1 MSLQDILFEKG
12 SLMRLSMWKML
23 LFAVLTALAGLG
35 GRASLGRASQ
45 SSRDVQSF
53 ANDSLKAS
61 ELADFLGI
69 TAWTFH
75 FEGGVPECWV
85 EVIEDGQKTVSKS
98 KILESRELNTVK
110 EAQQGKILLF
120 VRRGGI
126 ELRIHSGVSSG
137 GAGIGLSPDALWWGW
152 NSATGSTERLQ
163 QPLSPKAAEEVT
175 LLRHTMLENAA
186 DAKDPKH
193 PRKVVMTLKARL
205 VRQ

>member
-1 MSLQDILFEKG
+1 
-12 SLMRLSMWKML
+12 MRLSLWTILPFTML
-23 LFAVLTALAGLG
+23 AALAGLG
-35 GRASLGRASQ
+35 GGAVLGRASQ
-45 SSRDVQSF
+45 SSKEVQSF
-53 ANDSLKAS
+53 ANDSLEAS

-75 FEGGVPECWV
+75 FKGGVPESWV
-85 EVIEDGQKTVSKS
+85 EVIEKGQKTVSKS
-98 KILESRELNTVK
+98 RILESREVNTVK

-126 ELRIHSGVSSG
+126 ELRIHSGASSG

-152 NSATGSTERLQ
+152 NSASGSTERLQ
-163 QPLSPKAAEEVT
+163 QPLSPQAGEEVT
-175 LLRHTMLENAA
+175 LLRHTMVENAA

-193 PRKVVMTLKARL
+193 LRKVVMTLKARL